1 MGEGN
6 QESDSGDSSY
16 EEGET
21 LSGSTTEGNR
31 DSDTE
36 ESSDTEEAGSTT
48 ELGNHRQ
55 QGGRGRVFRRVQ
67 VFRRGRGA
75 CTVPQQRRAGA
86 RGRCRGRG
94 RGRGARRGRGG
105 TRQVHQQQSQPQ
117 LLDEDE
123 KQGDVRYTK
132 YA

>member
-48 ELGNHRQ
+48 ELGNNRQ
-55 QGGRGRVFRRVQ
+55 QGGRGR

-86 RGRCRGRG
+86 

-123 KQGDVRYTK
+123 KQGDVRTCIHK
-132 YA
+132 VCLECT